1 MLYERERVNGM
12 WQLLHFIRQYFTVYM
27 FAMVFIVGIYEAFV
41 EPKFLKRKGL
51 DRDSRICKGI
61 GIFYILIGVI
71 ALILRILFPM

>member
-27 FAMVFIVGIYEAFV
+27 FTIIFIVGIYEAFV
-41 EPKFLKRKGL
+41 EPKFLKKKGI
-51 DRDSRICKGI
+51 DRDSRVCKGI